1 MWLRNCWQVAAFA
14 HEVIGGQLLARRI
27 CDESVVLFRA
37 SDSRRDRLRGQMPA
51 PLRAAVEGNC

>member
-27 CDESVVLFRA
+27 CDEPIVLFRA
-37 SDSRRDRLRGQMPA
+37 RDSRASRSRT
-51 PLRAAVEGNC
+51 AARTATRRCRKAR